1 MPGKIGWIDLTVTDA
16 PGLRDFYQAV
26 TGWTPSPVK
35 MGDYHDFCMH
45 PPGDPQPVAGI
56 CHAKGD
62 NVGLPPVWLIYITV
76 DDLDLGIRRCQELG
90 GKVLRPTTSM
100 GASGRFCVIEDP
112 AGAICAILGIP
123 LTHPAPTCRFR
134 LWSITREPS
143 RSSRSD
149 FRPRRVAE
157 YTW

>member
-1 MPGKIGWIDLTVTDA
+1 MA
-16 PGLRDFYQAV
+16 
-26 TGWTPSPVK
+26 
-35 MGDYHDFCMH
+35 DYDDFCMH

-56 CHAKGD
+56 CHAKGE

-112 AGAICAILGIP
+112 AGAVCALYEA
-123 LTHPAPTCRFR
+123 TK
-134 LWSITREPS
+134 S
-143 RSSRSD
+143 
-149 FRPRRVAE
+149 
-157 YTW
+157 